1 MVVGFLCS
9 LLLTLTA
16 GAAAA
21 QSWTTAPEFAIG
33 GPPESDSSLWFV
45 RDVDV
50 GPQGR
55 VYVVEVTR
63 ARRVTVWEPPG
74 ALTLE
79 LGPSSQAGP
88 FGSPIGV
95 RPDSAGFRVTYRG
108 TVIRYDKS
116 GNVLETVQRPPE
128 EGRGFDAVT
137 MVDDGL
143 FLAIGKRPTNVGR
156 TADEAVWDWPL
167 LRVRRGQDG
176 WTTDTIA
183 ILDGDRSVLAV
194 GRDARPAAIPSVLY
208 TSQPFADS
216 DLAYFA
222 ARDRLGVVVRSGA
235 PGEVRLTEISVSG
248 DTAWSRVVSLPPQR
262 LTAGD
267 LQSAYDRVT
276 ASVLRSH
283 DPSRHASEEILRQR
297 VVEAVYAPDYL
308 PAIITMAATG
318 SGEIWLRSSE
328 TSDTLVA
335 WYSFKRDDP
344 TASLRR
350 VLLPTWLRVHDAT
363 ATHVWGTR
371 MDSRGAAQVLGRRLV
386 APGNSR

>member
-1 MVVGFLCS
+1 MVVVLVCS

-45 RDVDV
+45 GDVDV
-50 GPQGR
+50 GPEGR
-55 VYVVEVTR
+55 VYVVELTR
-63 ARRVTVWEPPG
+63 ARRVTVWELPG

-88 FGSPIGV
+88 FGSPIRV
-95 RPDSAGFRVTYRG
+95 QPDSAGFRVTYRG

-116 GNVLETVQRPPE
+116 GNVLATVQRPPE
-128 EGRGFDAVT
+128 EDRGFDAVA

-156 TADEAVWDWPL
+156 TAEEAVWDWPL
-167 LRVRRGQDG
+167 FSVRRGQDG

-183 ILDGDRSVLAV
+183 VLDGDRSVLV
-194 GRDARPAAIPSVLY
+194 VSRDARTAAIPNSLY
-208 TSQPFADS
+208 TSQPFSDS
-216 DLAYFA
+216 DFPYLAG
-222 ARDRLGVVVRSGA
+222 RDRLGVVVRSGA
-235 PGEVRLTEISVSG
+235 PGEVRLSEISVSG
-248 DTAWSRVVSLPPQR
+248 DTVWSRVVSVPPQR
-262 LTAGD
+262 LTAEA

-283 DPSRHASEEILRQR
+283 DPSRHASEETLRQR
-297 VVEAVYAPDYL
+297 VVEAVYTPDYL
-308 PAIITMAATG
+308 PAITTMAATG
-318 SGEIWLRSSE
+318 SGEMWLRSSE
-328 TSDTLVA
+328 TADTLVA
-335 WYSFKRDDP
+335 WYSLKRDDP
-344 TASLRR
+344 SASLRR

-363 ATHVWGTR
+363 STHVWGTR
-371 MDSRGAAQVLGRRLV
+371 MDSRGAAQVLGRRLI
-386 APGNSR
+386 APGNPR